1 MFESFV
7 IMLREGIEAA
17 LVIGIIMVVLKRTA
31 RRDLERPVWWGLGLA
46 VLASIGAAVALS
58 LMPVSDEIY
67 EGTLYWVSAAFVVSM
82 MWWMHR
88 KSRTLKSEIEKRVKS
103 AVESA
108 ASGTG
113 RREAWGLGAFAFLMV
128 FREGAETVMMLGA
141 VNLTTDAM
149 LGFIGTMLGLGA
161 AVVFGVMFVK
171 GSLKVDLRRF
181 FTVTELVLGIFVVQ
195 LVING
200 YHEFSEIGVL
210 PATQRSMALVGP
222 VVRNNT
228 LFIIALVAI
237 PLFIWL
243 TKKRENVEPAAS
255 LSGVEERLAASRAK
269 KDRFYRFGAVMSS
282 FLVLISVGVVYAM
295 EAMPKHVP
303 APEPIEREGAAVI
316 VPLDKLEDGKL
327 HRFGIMLDGRMV
339 RFLVMKTADGK
350 YRATMDACEICG
362 AFGYIHNEKSGNLVC
377 LNCGAEI
384 APNTLGNSGGCN
396 PIPLESRVV
405 SSGLS
410 VAVRDLEKEAHRFT
424 VNAKQE
430 LEAVD
435 PVCGM
440 RVAMKEAGSFETYKG
455 KTYYFC
461 NMPGS
466 KCRALF
472 KENPAKFVQ

>member
-17 LVIGIIMVVLKRTA
+17 LVVGIIMVVLKRTE

-58 LMPVSDEIY
+58 LMPISDEIY
-67 EGTLYWVSAAFVVSM
+67 EGTLYWVSAAFVISM

-88 KSRTLKSEIEKRVKS
+88 KSRTLKSDVETRVKDV
-103 AVESA
+103 AEA
-108 ASGTG
+108 TASG
-113 RREAWGLGAFAFLMV
+113 RSRKEAWGLGAFAFLMV
-128 FREGAETVMMLGA
+128 FREGAEAVMFLGA
-141 VNLTTDAM
+141 VNLTTEAM
-149 LGFIGTMLGLGA
+149 LGFIGTVLGLAA
-161 AVVFGVMFVK
+161 AVMFGVMFVK

-181 FTVTELVLGIFVVQ
+181 FAVTEWVLGIFVAQ
-195 LVING
+195 LLING
-200 YHEFSEIGVL
+200 YHEFSEAGIM

-243 TKKRENVEPAAS
+243 TKKREAGEPAAA
-255 LSGVEERLAASRAK
+255 LSGAEERLAAAK
-269 KDRFYRFGAVMSS
+269 AKRDRFYRYGAVVSS
-282 FLVLISVGVVYAM
+282 FLVLIAVGVVYGM
-295 EAMPKHVP
+295 ESIPKAVP
-303 APEPIEREGAAVI
+303 QPEPVTREGDVVVI
-316 VPLDKLEDGKL
+316 PLEKLEDGKL
-327 HRFGIMLDGRMV
+327 HRFGVVLDGRMV
-339 RFLVMKTADGK
+339 RFLAMKTADGK
-350 YRATMDACEICG
+350 YRTSMDACEICG

-396 PIPLESRVV
+396 PIPLESRIDK
-405 SSGLS
+405 LMLR

-424 VNAKQE
+424 GKQDQV
-430 LEAVD
+430 AVD

-440 RVAMKEAGSFETYKG
+440 RVAVNEAGGSETYKG

-466 KCRALF
+466 KCRSLF